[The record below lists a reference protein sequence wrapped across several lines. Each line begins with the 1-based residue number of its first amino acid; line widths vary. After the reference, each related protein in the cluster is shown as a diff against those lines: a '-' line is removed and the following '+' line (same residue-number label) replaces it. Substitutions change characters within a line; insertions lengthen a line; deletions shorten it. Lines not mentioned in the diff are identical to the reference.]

1 MSFAPRVPA
10 LTRQAILG
18 ASLAVGA
25 LLLTR
30 AAAGQSEPTFAFG
43 KPEEAKPQAPAVEW
57 KVQAKAGLIQ
67 TSGNSQTLN
76 GTAGLTASR
85 KEGNNKLGLE
95 GGINY
100 GRSNVNVADIDATT
114 DPMNPMI
121 TGLHRQEVTTTNNW
135 FTKGRYDRFFTAN
148 NSGYASALAAA
159 DKIAGKAF
167 VGGGQIGYSRQLVK
181 TDNNT
186 LVAELGYD
194 FSYESYVDQPGKTID
209 PVSIHSARLFVG
221 ETVKLTSATGLTAS
235 IEAFFNLNKET
246 KALNVDPPHDPGVD
260 AFHDTR
266 LVGKLGVSTT
276 LFKSLSAAI
285 GFRLR
290 YDQNPAPLPVPSG
303 TPTGVGF
310 AADFQPFAETLD
322 TASEVTLI
330 YTFF

>member
-159 DKIAGKAF
+159 DKIGFA
-167 VGGGQIGYSRQLVK
+167 
-181 TDNNT
+181 TD
-186 LVAELGYD
+186 LG
-194 FSYESYVDQPGKTID
+194 
-209 PVSIHSARLFVG
+209 
-221 ETVKLTSATGLTAS
+221 S
-235 IEAFFNLNKET
+235 IEA
-246 KALNVDPPHDPGVD
+246 
-260 AFHDTR
+260 
-266 LVGKLGVSTT
+266 GKL
-276 LFKSLSAAI
+276 
-285 GFRLR
+285 
-290 YDQNPAPLPVPSG
+290 
-303 TPTGVGF
+303 
-310 AADFQPFAETLD
+310 ADFIVLDANPLDDIHNTNSVRWVVKGGVVYDGDTLK
-322 TASEVTLI
+322 VQ
-330 YTFF
+330 